1 MESNKVKVWTSVVL
15 KEILYSQLES
25 LMVTVTLAKQ
35 GNLSQLPFLH
45 HEGEKQPPIQETTNG
60 QDMRESF

>member
-1 MESNKVKVWTSVVL
+1 ML